1 MLHVATGGAV
11 DLPWKVVSDV
21 ADRNPLVTLRS
32 PDIVLD
38 FYRDQCRLANAVL
51 RSTPLTAPP
60 VGPIGDATDD
70 EVTDLRWIAL
80 HMIEET
86 ARHAGH
92 LDIVREL
99 LDGQTGLGP
108 R

>member
-1 MLHVATGGAV
+1 
-11 DLPWKVVSDV
+11 VVL
-21 ADRNPLVTLRS
+21 A
-32 PDIVLD
+32 
-38 FYRDQCRLANAVL
+38 FYRDQCHVSNAVL
-51 RSTPLTAPP
+51 RSNPLSAPP
-60 VGPIGDATDD
+60 VGPIDDETDD